1 VVLCKTENHALLIKD
16 IMNHFFEQYRSLYEN
31 RYTLEAWVIWAS
43 LWIQYIGYYV
53 CLYTG
58 FILLICL
65 VILPFISIFGIY
77 HSIKIKIK
85 KDKEKKKQKK
95 LKEQIG
101 KDYINTLDSFKKK
114 KKGSKK

>member
-1 VVLCKTENHALLIKD
+1 MLLC
-16 IMNHFFEQYRSLYEN
+16 
-31 RYTLEAWVIWAS
+31 
-43 LWIQYIGYYV
+43 
-53 CLYTG
+53 
-58 FILLICL
+58 
-65 VILPFISIFGIY
+65 ILPFFSLFGLA

-114 KKGSKK
+114 KKG

>member
-1 VVLCKTENHALLIKD
+1 VND
-16 IMNHFFEQYRSLYEN
+16 FFEQYASLYEN
-31 RYTLEAWVIWAS
+31 RYTLEAWIIWSS

-53 CLYTG
+53 CLYIG
-58 FILLICL
+58 FLLL
-65 VILPFISIFGIY
+65 VLLCILPFFSLFGLA

-101 KDYINTLDSFKKK
+101 KDYINTLDVFKKK